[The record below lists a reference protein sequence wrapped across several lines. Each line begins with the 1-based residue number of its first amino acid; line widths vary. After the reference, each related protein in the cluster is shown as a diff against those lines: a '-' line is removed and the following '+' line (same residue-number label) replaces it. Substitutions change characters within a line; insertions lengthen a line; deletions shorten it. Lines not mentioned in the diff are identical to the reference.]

1 MEFVMKQKLSVVVPC
16 YNEEKS
22 ILKFYDKI
30 KEELKGYDLELIFV
44 NDGSKDKTQEELN
57 KLLKDKQFKI
67 KIINFSRNF
76 GKESAMLAGL
86 ESVRKDSDY
95 ISIIDADLQQN
106 PKYLVKMYEV
116 LNENSDIDEV
126 ACYQKKRKE
135 GILSVFKKA
144 FYKIINTFS
153 EVEFKNGV
161 SDFRMFRRTV
171 MEAIL
176 SMKEHNR
183 FSKGI
188 FSYIGFNIYYMP
200 YEVEKRKEGKT
211 SWNFFSLFSY
221 ALLGFKNFT
230 NIFLSIIK
238 LITSLLFLISII
250 FLVTKLIIGIDKL
263 DIIIFLILS
272 MTSINIFVLS
282 LVMSYIKLIDSD
294 TKNRPQ
300 YIIRRIST
308 ND

>member
-1 MEFVMKQKLSVVVPC
+1 MKQKLSVVVPC

-57 KLLKDKQFKI
+57 KLLKNKQFKI

-86 ESVRKDSDY
+86 ESVRKDSYY

-106 PKYLVKMYEV
+106 PKYLVKMYEF

>member
-1 MEFVMKQKLSVVVPC
+1 MKQKLSVIVPC
-16 YNEEKS
+16 YNEEKNIS
-22 ILKFYDKI
+22 KFYNKL
-30 KEELKGYDLELIFV
+30 KEDLKDIDLELIFV
-44 NDGSKDKTQEELN
+44 NDGSKDKTKEELD
-57 KLLKDKQFKI
+57 KILKHKEFKI
-67 KIINFSRNF
+67 KVIHFSRNF

-86 ESVRKDSDY
+86 ENVRKYSEY

-106 PKYLVKMYEV
+106 PKYLLDMYKI
-116 LNENSDIDEV
+116 LNENFDYDEV
-126 ACYQKKRKE
+126 ACFQKKRKE
-135 GILSVFKKA
+135 GILSFFKKT

-171 MEAIL
+171 MDAIL
-176 SMKEHNR
+176 SIKEHNR

-238 LITSLLFLISII
+238 SIAILLFLISMI
-250 FLVTKLIIGIDKL
+250 VKLIIGIDKL

-272 MTSINIFVLS
+272 MTSINVFVLS
-282 LVMSYIKLIDSD
+282 LIMSYIKLIDSD

-300 YIIRRIST
+300 YIIRRINT

>member
-1 MEFVMKQKLSVVVPC
+1 MKQKLSVVVPC

-57 KLLKDKQFKI
+57 KLLKNKQFKI

-106 PKYLVKMYEV
+106 PKYLVKMYEF
-116 LNENSDIDEV
+116 LDENSDIDEV

-171 MEAIL
+171 IEAIL
-176 SMKEHNR
+176 SIKEHNR

-250 FLVTKLIIGIDKL
+250 FLVTKLIIVIDKL

-272 MTSINIFVLS
+272 MTSINTFVLS

>member
-1 MEFVMKQKLSVVVPC
+1 MKRKLSVIVPC
-16 YNEEKS
+16 YNEEKN
-22 ILKFYDKI
+22 IVKFYNKI
-30 KEELKGYDLELIFV
+30 LEDLKDIDLELIFI
-44 NDGSKDKTQEELN
+44 NDGSKDKTQVEVDKILKN
-57 KLLKDKQFKI
+57 KDFKI
-67 KIINFSRNF
+67 KCINFSRNF

-86 ESVRKDSDY
+86 ENVRKDADY

-106 PKYLVKMYEV
+106 PKYLLKMYKY
-116 LNENSDIDEV
+116 LNENLEIDEV

-135 GILSVFKKA
+135 GILSIFKKA
-144 FYKIINTFS
+144 FYKIINSFS

-161 SDFRMFRRTV
+161 SDFRMFRRSV
-171 MEAIL
+171 LEAII
-176 SMKEHNR
+176 SIKEHNR

-188 FSYIGFNIYYMP
+188 FSYVGFNIYYMP
-200 YEVEKRKEGKT
+200 YEVEKREEGKT

-230 NIFLSIIK
+230 NIFLNIIK
-238 LITSLLFLISII
+238 TISLFLFLSSII
-250 FLVTKLIIGIDKL
+250 FLLVRIKLGIDKI
-263 DIIIFLILS
+263 DILIFLILS

-282 LVMSYIKLIDSD
+282 LIMSYIKLIDTD

-300 YIIRRIST
+300 YIIRRINT

>member
-1 MEFVMKQKLSVVVPC
+1 MKRKLSVIVPC
-16 YNEEKS
+16 YNEEKN
-22 ILKFYDKI
+22 IVKFYNKI
-30 KEELKGYDLELIFV
+30 LEDLKDIDLELIFI
-44 NDGSKDKTQEELN
+44 NDGSKDKTQVEVD
-57 KLLKDKQFKI
+57 KLLKNKDFKI
-67 KIINFSRNF
+67 KCINFSRNF

-86 ESVRKDSDY
+86 ENVRKDADY

-106 PKYLVKMYEV
+106 PKYLLKMYKY
-116 LNENSDIDEV
+116 LNENPEIDEV

-135 GILSVFKKA
+135 GILSIFKKT
-144 FYKIINTFS
+144 FYKIINSFS

-161 SDFRMFRRTV
+161 SDFRMFRRPV
-171 MEAIL
+171 LEAII
-176 SMKEHNR
+176 SIKEHNR

-188 FSYIGFNIYYMP
+188 FSYVGFNIYYMP
-200 YEVEKRKEGKT
+200 YEVEKREEGKT

-230 NIFLSIIK
+230 NIFLNIIK
-238 LITSLLFLISII
+238 TISLFLFLSSII
-250 FLVTKLIIGIDKL
+250 FLLVRIKLGIDKI
-263 DIIIFLILS
+263 DILIFLILS

-282 LVMSYIKLIDSD
+282 LIMSYIKLIDTD

-300 YIIRRIST
+300 YIIRRINT

>member
-1 MEFVMKQKLSVVVPC
+1 MKQKLSVVVPC

>member
-1 MEFVMKQKLSVVVPC
+1 MKQKLSVVVPC

-57 KLLKDKQFKI
+57 KLLKNKQFKI

-106 PKYLVKMYEV
+106 PKYLVKMYEF
-116 LNENSDIDEV
+116 LDENSDIDEV

-250 FLVTKLIIGIDKL
+250 FLVTKLIVGIDKL

-272 MTSINIFVLS
+272 MTSINVFVLS

>member
-1 MEFVMKQKLSVVVPC
+1 M
-16 YNEEKS
+16 
-22 ILKFYDKI
+22 D
-30 KEELKGYDLELIFV
+30 
-44 NDGSKDKTQEELN
+44 
-57 KLLKDKQFKI
+57 
-67 KIINFSRNF
+67 
-76 GKESAMLAGL
+76 
-86 ESVRKDSDY
+86 
-95 ISIIDADLQQN
+95 
-106 PKYLVKMYEV
+106 
-116 LNENSDIDEV
+116 
-126 ACYQKKRKE
+126 
-135 GILSVFKKA
+135 
-144 FYKIINTFS
+144 
-153 EVEFKNGV
+153 
-161 SDFRMFRRTV
+161 
-171 MEAIL
+171 AIL
-176 SMKEHNR
+176 SIKEHNR

-238 LITSLLFLISII
+238 SIAIVLFLVSMI
-250 FLVTKLIIGIDKL
+250 FLIVKLIIGIDKL

-272 MTSINIFVLS
+272 MTSINVFVLS

-300 YIIRRIST
+300 YIIRRINT

>member
-1 MEFVMKQKLSVVVPC
+1 MKQKLSVVVPC

-106 PKYLVKMYEV
+106 PKYLVKMYEF

>member
-1 MEFVMKQKLSVVVPC
+1 MKQKLSVVVPC

-161 SDFRMFRRTV
+161 SDFRMFRRNV

>member
-1 MEFVMKQKLSVVVPC
+1 MKQKLSVVVPC

-57 KLLKDKQFKI
+57 KLLKNKQFKI

-106 PKYLVKMYEV
+106 PKYLVKMYEF
-116 LNENSDIDEV
+116 LDENSDIDEV

>member
-1 MEFVMKQKLSVVVPC
+1 MKRKLSVIVPC
-16 YNEEKS
+16 YNEEKN
-22 ILKFYDKI
+22 IVKFYNKI
-30 KEELKGYDLELIFV
+30 LEDLKDIDLELIFI
-44 NDGSKDKTQEELN
+44 NDGSKDKTQVEVD
-57 KLLKDKQFKI
+57 KLLKNKDFKI
-67 KIINFSRNF
+67 KCINFSRNF

-86 ESVRKDSDY
+86 ENVRKDADY

-106 PKYLVKMYEV
+106 PKYLLKMYKY
-116 LNENSDIDEV
+116 LNENLEIDEV

-135 GILSVFKKA
+135 GILSIFKKT
-144 FYKIINTFS
+144 FYKIINSFS

-161 SDFRMFRRTV
+161 SDFRMFRRPV
-171 MEAIL
+171 LEAII
-176 SMKEHNR
+176 SIKEHNR

-188 FSYIGFNIYYMP
+188 FSYVGFNIYYMP
-200 YEVEKRKEGKT
+200 YEVEKREEGKT

-230 NIFLSIIK
+230 NIFLNIIK
-238 LITSLLFLISII
+238 TISLFLFLSSII
-250 FLVTKLIIGIDKL
+250 FLLVRIKLGIDKI
-263 DIIIFLILS
+263 DILIFLILS

-282 LVMSYIKLIDSD
+282 LIMSYIKLIDTD

-300 YIIRRIST
+300 YIIRRINT